1 LKIIFDK
8 ENITMNIEKSLFD
21 AAAWVVGIA
30 FRRAVADPEK
40 RRDVIFHAREL
51 IKRIGAFIDALELV

>member
-1 LKIIFDK
+1 
-8 ENITMNIEKSLFD
+8 MNIEKSLFD